1 MSLPAPFPSLIKL
14 MNTGR
19 HVRERHR
26 KTKSWFTLLEC
37 CLFHQDKSNNP
48 STPWAGLDSCL
59 PKRLTSVYMHSF
71 SIYNIPPLLSFSILY
86 SPYSTW
92 NNHQC
97 TIPFSAISR
106 FERALGI
113 QVSLSFNCLHPPQRL
128 EWLSTKCTLTPQWL
142 TLVQMWGRIKK
153 LGDRCSELIA
163 QLQTEPRPHDTPQH

>member
-1 MSLPAPFPSLIKL
+1 MKGALDYDKSLKLKCAMLRSQTGFKGVSCGLSLLSVFFDFDYQSTLRVYAVVLSNGMSLPAPFPFLIKL

-37 CLFHQDKSNNP
+37 CLFHQDKGNNP

-97 TIPFSAISR
+97 TIPFSAICQ
-106 FERALGI
+106 F
-113 QVSLSFNCLHPPQRL
+113 
-128 EWLSTKCTLTPQWL
+128 
-142 TLVQMWGRIKK
+142 
-153 LGDRCSELIA
+153 
-163 QLQTEPRPHDTPQH
+163 